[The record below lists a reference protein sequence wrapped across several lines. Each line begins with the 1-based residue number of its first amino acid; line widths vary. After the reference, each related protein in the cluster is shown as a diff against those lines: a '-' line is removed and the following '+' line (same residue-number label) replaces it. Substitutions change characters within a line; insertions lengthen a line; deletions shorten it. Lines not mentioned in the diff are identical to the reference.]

1 MTKAVQ
7 GQDEGAAQWSARQRR
22 KNHSRL
28 DTGRGSTWWAPG
40 AIGWWIGVLF
50 AFGATMF
57 ALGAAPGYRTAVGNG
72 PDGLT
77 FFIGSLFF
85 TSAAA
90 LQYLESVNSRLG
102 QGRPGGGRH
111 LRVFVFEPKNLA
123 WWASLVQ
130 LVGTVYFNVSTFQA
144 MHTNLSM
151 PQVDLL
157 VWKPDALG
165 SVCFLV
171 ASSLCVIEFRRESTG
186 IILRSYSWWTLW
198 LNMLGSLAFG
208 VSAIASYVVRTTSN
222 PVNITLVNLGT
233 FIGGICFFTGAVLL
247 LPERTHGG

>member
-1 MTKAVQ
+1 MTKADQVN
-7 GQDEGAAQWSARQRR
+7 DEGAARWSARQHR

-28 DTGRGSTWWAPG
+28 DTGRGSTWWAQG
-40 AIGWWIGVLF
+40 AISWWIGVLF

-72 PDGLT
+72 YDGLT

-90 LQYLESVNSRLG
+90 LQYLESVNPRLAHDESG
-102 QGRPGGGRH
+102 IGH
-111 LRVFVFEPKNLA
+111 LRVFAFEPRNFA

-130 LVGTVYFNVSTFQA
+130 LFGTVYFNVSTFQA
-144 MHTNLSM
+144 THTNLSA

-171 ASSLCVIEFRRESTG
+171 ASSLCAIEFRRESTG
-186 IILRSYSWWTLW
+186 IILRSYSWWIIW
-198 LNMLGSLAFG
+198 LNMLGSIAFG
-208 VSAIASYVVRTTSN
+208 VSAIASYVVVTTSN
-222 PVNITLVNLGT
+222 PINVTLVNLVT
-233 FIGGICFFTGAVLL
+233 FIGGLCFLAGAILL
-247 LPERTHGG
+247 LPERTHSS